1 MFALN
6 ALPYFPDGSE
16 VNGGQ
21 TRGFAVSHVT
31 WVTVERF
38 FFVFCEMHTMTL
50 FKLLYWGKIE
60 IEKYQ
65 KKNNDKE

>member
-6 ALPYFPDGSE
+6 ALPYFPDGNE
-16 VNGGQ
+16 VDGEEMCGFVAGRA
-21 TRGFAVSHVT
+21 TR
-31 WVTVERF
+31 VTVERF